1 MKVCFETFGCRLNR
15 AEALEEEAKYLAR
28 GWERTESHKDADLIV
43 VRGCSVTARAQR
55 DCERLIEHIR
65 GKYPLKRVL
74 VTGCLPSAN
83 KNYTLRDFAA
93 RTARRAAP
101 TNTNAAFSVPMRT
114 ARAYLKVQDGCSGR
128 CTFCI
133 VPQFRGKSTSVPF
146 DDVLARA
153 RAFLDAGFHELV
165 ITGCNLTQYNDAGR
179 LLPELIAALSDLC
192 GETARLRL
200 GSVEP
205 GPVAKNLIQLMAE
218 RKNICR
224 FLHIPVQSGS
234 DRILS
239 AMRRPYKRRDVEE
252 LVKEAARLMPD
263 LGLGCDIMTGFPDEM
278 DNDFLATKFLLTRLP
293 FTKAHV
299 FPYSERPGTVAATL
313 PNAVPKEIRSLHARE
328 IADQMEDAR
337 TRYIK
342 RFKGRTVQ
350 VLVEDE
356 KTLAG
361 WTSEYVWCQ
370 VGEDKAKVLTRDRG
384 TTERRIRRRD
394 LINVLVREAHGHVLT
409 GDPV

>member
-28 GWERTESHKDADLIV
+28 GWTRTESHAEADLIV

-55 DCERLIEHIR
+55 DCERLIAHIR
-65 GKYPLKRVL
+65 EKYPLKRLL
-74 VTGCLPSAN
+74 VTGCLTDAK
-83 KNYTLRDFAA
+83 KNYAVREFAA
-93 RTARRAAP
+93 RSGNPGASTAVPAVP
-101 TNTNAAFSVPMRT
+101 TRT
-114 ARAYLKVQDGCSGR
+114 ARAYLKVQDGCSGA
-128 CTFCI
+128 CAFCI
-133 VPQFRGKSTSVPF
+133 VPQFRGKATSVPQA
-146 DDVLARA
+146 DVLARA
-153 RAFLDAGFHELV
+153 QAFLDAGYHELV
-165 ITGCNLTQYNDAGR
+165 LTGCNLVQYNDAGVR
-179 LLPELIAALSDLC
+179 LPALVAALSDLC
-192 GETARLRL
+192 GTTARIRL

-205 GPVAKNLIQLMAE
+205 GPVARELVGLMAE
-218 RKNICR
+218 RANVCR

-239 AMRRPYKRRDVEE
+239 AMRRPYKKRDVEE
-252 LVKEAARLMPD
+252 LVKEAVRRMPD
-263 LGLGCDIMTGFPDEM
+263 LGLGCDILTGFPDEM
-278 DNDFLATKFLLTRLP
+278 DYDFMSTKFLLTRLP

-313 PNAVPKEIRSLHARE
+313 PNAVPKEIRSLRAHE
-328 IADQMEDAR
+328 IAAQMEDAR
-337 TRYIK
+337 VRYIK

-370 VGEDKAKVLTRDRG
+370 VGEDKAKVFTRDRG
-384 TTERRIRRRD
+384 HTERRIRRRD
-394 LINVLVREAHGHVLT
+394 LVTILVREVNGHVLT

>member
-1 MKVCFETFGCRLNR
+1 MKVCFETFGCRLSR
-15 AEALEEEAKYLAR
+15 AEALEDEAKYLAR
-28 GWERTESHKDADLIV
+28 GWTRTESHAEADLIV

-74 VTGCLPSAN
+74 VTGCLPSA
-83 KNYTLRDFAA
+83 KKDYTLRTFAA
-93 RTARRAAP
+93 RTVRPGDPNSP
-101 TNTNAAFSVPMRT
+101 TSSPVPTRT
-114 ARAYLKVQDGCSGR
+114 ARAYLKVQDGCSGK
-128 CTFCI
+128 CAFCI
-133 VPQFRGKSTSVPF
+133 VPQFRGKATSVPF
-146 DDVLARA
+146 GEVLSRA
-153 RAFLDAGFHELV
+153 QAFLDAGYHELV
-165 ITGCNLTQYNDAGR
+165 VTGCNLVQYNDGGK

-192 GETARLRL
+192 GETARIRL
-200 GSVEP
+200 GSIEP
-205 GPVAKNLIQLMAE
+205 GPVAKELVQLMAARE
-218 RKNICR
+218 NLCR

-239 AMRRPYKRRDVEE
+239 AMRRPYKKRDVED
-252 LVKEAARLMPD
+252 LVKEAVRLMPD

-278 DNDFLATKFLLTRLP
+278 DNDFLSTKFLLSRLP

-313 PNAVPKEIRSLHARE
+313 PNAVPKEIRSLRARE
-328 IADQMEDAR
+328 IAAQMEDAR

-342 RFKGRTVQ
+342 RFKGKTVQ

-370 VGEDKAKVLTRDRG
+370 VGEDKAKVLTRNRG
-384 TTERRIRRRD
+384 STERRIRRKD
-394 LINVLVREAHGHVLT
+394 LISVLVREVHGHVLS